1 MIRADRLYGLLLHL
15 TRQSMLGSHGRVVGE
30 QRFEEDRLATRI
42 ADTAAAVI
50 GTGFIGTV
58 HVEALRRIGVQV
70 RGVLGS
76 TPERGRARV
85 EALGVPRAYDSL
97 EDLLADDTVDVV
109 HVTSP
114 NDLHVSQSRE
124 ILAAGKHVVCEKPL
138 AMNAV
143 ESAEL
148 VRLAASSGLVNATNF
163 NIRYYPLNQ
172 HAREV
177 IADGGLGAVRL
188 VTGRYF
194 QDWLLLESDWN
205 WRLQPDRGGALR
217 AVGDIGSHW
226 LDLITFVTGQRVS
239 GVMAEL
245 STFIGTRREPTGPVH
260 TFSTDRSAD
269 AVEREIST
277 EDTASILL
285 RFDGGAR
292 GAVSISQIS
301 AGRKNSLVYE
311 IDGSEG
317 AWSWDSEQPDQ
328 AWAGH
333 RDRPNEILIRNP
345 ALMGAAGKAAAAL
358 PGGHVEGFFDT
369 FCAHFRA
376 VYADVVAGESSSHP
390 GYPTFA
396 DGHDEMLV
404 GEAIARSAQEGR
416 WVDVD
421 RSAVASRPVSAEV
434 SR

>member
-1 MIRADRLYGLLLHL
+1 M
-15 TRQSMLGSHGRVVGE
+15 TS
-30 QRFEEDRLATRI
+30 I
-42 ADTAAAVI
+42 AGIGAAVI

-76 TPERGRARV
+76 TPERGAARAA
-85 EALGVPRAYDSL
+85 ALGVAHAYDSL
-97 EDLLADDTVDVV
+97 DDLLADDTVDVV

-114 NDLHVSQSRE
+114 NHLHLPQAKA
-124 ILAAGKHVVCEKPL
+124 ILTAGKHVVCEKPL
-138 AMNAV
+138 AMTAG

-148 VRLAASSGLVNATNF
+148 VRLAADSRVVNATNF

-172 HAREV
+172 HAHELV
-177 IADGGLGAVRL
+177 TGGDLGDVRL

-205 WRLQPDRGGALR
+205 WRLQPDQGGALR

-226 LDLITFVTGQRVS
+226 LDLMTFVTGQHVS
-239 GVMAEL
+239 AVMAEL
-245 STFIGTRREPTGPVH
+245 STFIGTRHEPTGPVE
-260 TFSTDRSAD
+260 TFSTDRSAETI
-269 AVEREIST
+269 ERPIST
-277 EDTASILL
+277 EDTATILL
-285 RFDGGAR
+285 RFEGGAR

-301 AGRKNSLVYE
+301 PGRKNSLVYE
-311 IDGSEG
+311 IDGSDG

-328 AWAGH
+328 AWHGH

-345 ALMGAAGKAAAAL
+345 ALMGAAGQAAAAL

-376 VYADVVAGESSSHP
+376 VYADVGAGVRSPHP

-404 GEAIARSAQEGR
+404 GEAIARSAREGR
-416 WVDVD
+416 WIEVD
-421 RSAVASRPVSAEV
+421 RGSDDVSHSAVSRAAVSQEV
-434 SR
+434 RTS

>member
-1 MIRADRLYGLLLHL
+1 MR
-15 TRQSMLGSHGRVVGE
+15 
-30 QRFEEDRLATRI
+30 RI
-42 ADTAAAVI
+42 ADVGAAVI

-76 TPERGRARV
+76 NPERGALRA
-85 EALGVPRAYDSL
+85 EALGVPRAYGSL
-97 EDLLADDTVDVV
+97 DELLADPTVQVV

-114 NDLHVSQSRE
+114 NDLHVSQATA
-124 ILAAGKHVVCEKPL
+124 ILTAGRHVVCEKPL
-138 AMNAV
+138 AMTAAG
-143 ESAEL
+143 SAEL
-148 VRLAASSGLVNATNF
+148 VELAAVSGLINATNF

-172 HAREV
+172 QARETV
-177 IADGGLGAVRL
+177 ADGTLGEVRL

-194 QDWLLLESDWN
+194 QDWLTLESDWN

-226 LDLITFVTGQRVS
+226 LDLMTYVTGRRIMA
-239 GVMAEL
+239 VMADL
-245 STFIGTRREPTGPVH
+245 TTFMAIRHEPTGPLE
-260 TFSTDRSAD
+260 TYATGRSTDTVSRPI
-269 AVEREIST
+269 VT

-285 RFDGGAR
+285 RFEGGAR

-301 AGRKNSLVYE
+301 PGRKNSLQYE
-311 IDGSEG
+311 IDGSK
-317 AWSWDSEQPDQ
+317 AALAWDSEQPDQ
-328 AWAGH
+328 AWIGH

-345 ALMGAAGKAAAAL
+345 ALMGPAGRAASAL

-376 VYADVVAGESSSHP
+376 VYADVVAGAPSFSP

-404 GEAIARSAQEGR
+404 GEAIAQSAREGR
-416 WVDVD
+416 WVEVD
-421 RSAVASRPVSAEV
+421 RT
-434 SR
+434 